1 VSFQLKDFVS
11 IVAAQINHARSVT
24 TKITDFQPGS
34 VARTLMEAP
43 AVELEELYLQMF
55 LGLRD
60 AIPVAT
66 FQSFGFTKL
75 PAARASGFVSISRPA
90 PVVSPLPIPIG
101 TVFTAVDGR
110 AYASTAAVTWAAS
123 QTVVRVPVSYGT
135 PGLVGNI
142 AAGLITVSSAFGSGY
157 TVSNPAITTGR
168 DPETDVEREAR
179 FAEFV
184 GALSRGTVYACLY
197 AAREPVVLDADG
209 NVFEYVTRAGLD
221 EQPGLVRIY
230 LYTNRGEPS
239 SEILVAAQAML
250 DGSRDDQL
258 GTITPGYR
266 SAGVE
271 IQVLPM
277 LERAV
282 PLSVRVGMF
291 DGYTLNSTVEQRLGD
306 IMAAE
311 LAAVPPGATLYLG
324 SLIEAMLAAPGVESI
339 VPSTNTNIVCG
350 PSEALVAGTLTVTAL

>member
-1 VSFQLKDFVS
+1 MSFQIKDFVS
-11 IVAAQINHARSVT
+11 ITLSQINHARSVT

-34 VARTLMEAP
+34 VARTLMEAS
-43 AVELEELYLQMF
+43 AVEIEELYLQMF

-75 PAARASGFVSISRPA
+75 PAARASGFVSVSRPA
-90 PVVSPLPIPIG
+90 PVVSPLAIPIG
-101 TVFTAVDGR
+101 TLFTAVDGR
-110 AYASTAAVTWAAS
+110 IYESTAAVTWAAS

-135 PGLVGNI
+135 AGLAGNI
-142 AAGLITVSSAFGSGY
+142 AAGLITASSAFGDGY

-168 DPETDVEREAR
+168 DPETDAEREAR

-197 AAREPVVLDADG
+197 AAREPVVLDENG

-239 SEILVAAQAML
+239 SEMLVAAQAML
-250 DGSRDDQL
+250 DGSRNDQL

-271 IQVLPM
+271 VQVLPM

-282 PLSVRVGMF
+282 PLAVQVGMF
-291 DGYTLNSTVEQRLGD
+291 PGYTLNSTVEQRLGD
-306 IMAAE
+306 IMTAE

-324 SLIEAMLAAPGVESI
+324 SLVESMLAVPGVASI
-339 VPSTNTNIVCG
+339 VPTTTSNIVCG
-350 PSEALVAGTLTVTAL
+350 PSEALVAGVLTVAAL